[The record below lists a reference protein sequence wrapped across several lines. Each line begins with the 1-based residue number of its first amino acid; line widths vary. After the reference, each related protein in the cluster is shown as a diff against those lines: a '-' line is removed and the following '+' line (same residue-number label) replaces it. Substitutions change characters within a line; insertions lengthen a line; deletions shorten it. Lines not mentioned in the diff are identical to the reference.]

1 MAGRES
7 QIEQT
12 LKSQGIAIDGL
23 RVQDRGE
30 VVSIYGSVAN
40 NADRARAERV
50 VEDTMKVKVANHLE
64 ARMADVASASSVS
77 ILADTASPSPAAS
90 PALGFGYEVQAGD
103 SLRKIAKRI
112 YGDEMKWK
120 QIWEANKAK
129 IPNPDLIH
137 PGLQLSLPPRE
148 ES

>member
-12 LKSQGIAIDGL
+12 LRSQGIAIDGL

-30 VVSIYGSVAN
+30 VVSLYGSVADS
-40 NADRARAERV
+40 ADKTRAERV

-64 ARMADVASASSVS
+64 ARTADAASVG
-77 ILADTASPSPAAS
+77 SPAAS
-90 PALGFGYEVQAGD
+90 STAIPTTSPAGSPALGLGYLVQSGD
-103 SLRKIAKRI
+103 SLRKIAQRI

-120 QIWEANKAK
+120 RIWEANKAQ
-129 IPNPDLIH
+129 IPNPDLIQ
-137 PGLQLSLPPRE
+137 PGMQLSIPPRE
-148 ES
+148 